1 MTDTMQLPSVYM
13 DGDIMVVRA
22 SALGSCVRA
31 LSAYGRYD
39 EVIPLQRQQLLDR
52 TSKEGQLHEG
62 SVIDHLIAEGYDV
75 SEAQGI
81 ITLVILKGR
90 IEVRGHIDGSIP
102 GEGVVEVKTMSKSRF
117 DDYQRHGLDAFT
129 KYQWQLSAYMYGWAD
144 SQGKAP
150 YPGVASAWNQP
161 ALYVVKRR
169 DDGLIDIKTID
180 YPPISFQDIRKKLVQ
195 VYRHRQAKTLPDCDI
210 TGNEQFWCPF
220 PFLHEEDVV
229 DMDLPDETIL
239 ALEELAK
246 KYDDLREI
254 AKLGEIADEERKAIG
269 KEMLELMDGRDKAD
283 ITGFKITRVKQVRET
298 VDMALLKS
306 DMEPADLAKYQGTNR
321 IEYAKVT
328 KKKGR

>member
-1 MTDTMQLPSVYM
+1 MTDTIQLPSVYM

-75 SEAQGI
+75 SEAQG
-81 ITLVILKGR
+81 TVNLTVIRGR
-90 IEVRGHIDGSIP
+90 VEVRGHIDGSIP

-117 DDYQRHGLDAFT
+117 DDYQRHGLGAFP
-129 KYQWQLSAYMYGWAD
+129 KYQWQLAAYMYGWAD
-144 SQGKAP
+144 QQGHAV
-150 YPGVASAWNQP
+150 GGLSWGQP

-195 VYRHRQAKTLPDCDI
+195 VYQHRKAKTLPDCDI

-220 PFLHEEDVV
+220 PYLHEEEVV

-246 KYDDLREI
+246 KYDEMREI
-254 AKLGEIADEERKAIG
+254 EKLGKVAEEERKALG
-269 KEMLELMDGRDKAD
+269 KEILELMDGRDRAEVA
-283 ITGFKITRVKQVRET
+283 GFKIVRVKQVRET
-298 VDMALLKS
+298 VDMALLKA
-306 DMEPADLAKYQGTNR
+306 DMEPADLAKYQGANH

-328 KKKGR
+328 RRKDK

>member
-1 MTDTMQLPSVYM
+1 M

-39 EVIPLQRQQLLDR
+39 EVIPLQRKQLLDR

-62 SVIDHLIAEGYDV
+62 SVIDHLISEGYDV
-75 SEAQGI
+75 SEAQG
-81 ITLVILKGR
+81 TVNLTVIRGR
-90 IEVRGHIDGSIP
+90 VEVRGHIDGSIP
-102 GEGVVEVKTMSKSRF
+102 GEGVVEIKTMSKSRF
-117 DDYQRHGLDAFT
+117 DDWQRHGLSAFP
-129 KYQWQLSAYMYGWAD
+129 KYQWQLAAYMYGWAD
-144 SQGKAP
+144 QHLSE
-150 YPGVASAWNQP
+150 GVGFGGTDWRQP

-169 DDGLIDIKTID
+169 DDGLIDIKTISH
-180 YPPISFQDIRKKLVQ
+180 PPISFQDIRKKLVQ

-220 PFLHEEDVV
+220 PYLHEEDVV

-246 KYDDLREI
+246 KYDEMREI
-254 AKLGEIADEERKAIG
+254 QKLGDKAGEEKSAIG
-269 KEMLELMDGRDKAD
+269 KEMLELMDGRDKAE
-283 ITGFKITRVKQVRET
+283 IAGFRIVRVKQVRET

-306 DMEPADLAKYQGTNR
+306 DMDPAELAKYQGTNR
-321 IEYAKVT
+321 VEYAKVT
-328 KKKGR
+328 KRKGK